1 MFQPHVNHP
10 DNTGYNSDPQHIG
23 GDKRRVDLVRF
34 KSTFCKELSI
44 QIETK
49 RLIINKF
56 GTNDIDA
63 WALIEDDSKVWEFV
77 DNKVLTF
84 SEAKSYVLENIESY
98 KIDGF
103 GRYAVRYKPN
113 KN

>member
-1 MFQPHVNHP
+1 MLEQHVTRR
-10 DNTGYNSDPQHIG
+10 DYTGYNSDPQHICG
-23 GDKRRVDLVRF
+23 NKRPVDLVRF

-44 QIETK
+44 QTETK

-63 WALIEDDSKVWEFV
+63 WALIEDDPKVWEFV

-84 SEAKSYVLENIESY
+84 SEAKSYVLENIES
-98 KIDGF
+98 
-103 GRYAVRYKPN
+103 
-113 KN
+113 

>member
-1 MFQPHVNHP
+1 MFEPHVNHP

-23 GDKRRVDLVRF
+23 GDKRPVDLVRF

-44 QIETK
+44 Q
-49 RLIINKF
+49 
-56 GTNDIDA
+56 
-63 WALIEDDSKVWEFV
+63 
-77 DNKVLTF
+77 
-84 SEAKSYVLENIESY
+84 IESY

-113 KN
+113 KNLVGMCGFLNDVLGIDLGY